1 MVNGPL
7 LLAWSSLWAVTRLE
21 NVHGSQSKKMEKKKE
36 NNKMPGALQG
46 MSDTDAE

>member
-21 NVHGSQSKKMEKKKE
+21 NVHGSQSKNEKEKRKKKR
-36 NNKMPGALQG
+36 KQ
-46 MSDTDAE
+46 DARGPAGNVGH